1 MKTVLALIALVGL
14 ISVPLM
20 AQDYPKAEVFGGY
33 QYLHLG
39 GISSGGV
46 TSDGQSFN
54 GWNASLTGN
63 FSKHFGV
70 AGDFGGGYATI
81 SGVSTHVY
89 TYTGGPV
96 VSLDSGGKINP
107 FVHALFGG
115 VHASASASSGG
126 VTGSVSKN
134 GFTMLF
140 GGGVDAKINK
150 AIAIRLIQADVL
162 YYHFS
167 GIAGGNSISQSNNV
181 RISTG
186 IVFNF

>member
-20 AQDYPKAEVFGGY
+20 AQDYPKSEVFGGY

-70 AGDFGGGYATI
+70 AGDFGGGYAW
-81 SGVSTHVY
+81 GW
-89 TYTGGPV
+89 
-96 VSLDSGGKINP
+96 LRNDQR
-107 FVHALFGG
+107 
-115 VHASASASSGG
+115 
-126 VTGSVSKN
+126 
-134 GFTMLF
+134 GFPPTF
-140 GGGVDAKINK
+140 IHT
-150 AIAIRLIQADVL
+150 R
-162 YYHFS
+162 
-167 GIAGGNSISQSNNV
+167 AG
-181 RISTG
+181 RW
-186 IVFNF
+186 FR